1 MLDTIQKRV
10 EEKLKENGIEAYI
23 YAFEMTDD
31 GLPYFAY
38 TYNKEVVEEAK
49 ELWKKGWMPVNCY
62 DDYSYEDG
70 IDDIVQDIYLII
82 VNNENRIQND

>member
-1 MLDTIQKRV
+1 MLNTIQQRV
-10 EEKLKENGIEAYI
+10 EEKLKANGVEAYI

-49 ELWKKGWMPVNCY
+49 EDWENGFMPMGCY
-62 DDYSYEDG
+62 DDYSFEDG
-70 IDDIVQDIYLII
+70 INRIVEDIYLII
-82 VNNENRIQND
+82 TNNENRTQND